1 MRDRWMMSL
10 LSLLFTVGLF
20 IGISEAKEP
29 AGWWV
34 EKDGETA
41 GVPWQEIVYYSDGLR
56 VRAFLFDA
64 GQSGRRPA
72 IVFNHGGVS
81 GVSADMMRRSADLA
95 RAGYLVLTP
104 TYRGEGG
111 SEGRIEVAA
120 GEVNDVLAAVA
131 ILRGHPRA
139 EASRVALVGSSHGA
153 LISILAAARDG
164 KISAVAAAC
173 GVMDVHSWYRYLVDN
188 GFDVSD
194 SLSVAVYGR
203 GPEDKPEAFRIRS
216 AILVAGRLS
225 MPVLLQQGMKDR
237 TVPPDQVWRL
247 SAAMERAGHRPGV
260 RTYPILGHAFWFW
273 ERSHHSAAEV
283 NEAET
288 SWNDLTTF
296 LEEHLAMNR
305 SPVNVGAGSAP
316 VDDAYRAGIHEWQAQ
331 RAARLTADDG
341 WLTVA
346 GLFWLEPGLNLMGS
360 AMDNDIRLPSN
371 SSPAR
376 AGSFLLEGNRV
387 SVESLPGVP
396 LLSHGQPVERMT
408 LRSDRDGATDTLSLG
423 DLRMTVIRRSKGL
436 GVRVRDLAAP
446 ARRDF
451 AGIECY
457 PIDPSWRIEARWVP
471 YDPPKPVEIPNIVGS
486 IDTMMSPGRAEFE
499 REGRR
504 FSLEPVLEE
513 GDTELFFIFKDATSG
528 EETYPPGRFLYSPTP
543 TGGTVMLD
551 FNRAY
556 NPPCAFTPYAT
567 CPLPPP
573 QNVLAIGVRAG
584 EKMYRGGPG
593 H

>member
-1 MRDRWMMSL
+1 MTDRL
-10 LSLLFTVGLF
+10 IRALLFLAFSFSLVSTSA
-20 IGISEAKEP
+20 IAKEP
-29 AGWWV
+29 ASWWV
-34 EKDGETA
+34 ERDGETA
-41 GVPWQEIVYYSDGLR
+41 GVPWQEVVYLSDGLR
-56 VRAFLFDA
+56 VKAFLFDA

-95 RAGYLVLTP
+95 RAGYLVMTP

-139 EASRVALVGSSHGA
+139 EASTVALIGSSHGA
-153 LISILAAARDG
+153 LISVLAAARDG
-164 KISAVAAAC
+164 KISAVASAC

-203 GPEDKPEAFRIRS
+203 GPQDKPEAFRIRS
-216 AILVAGRLS
+216 AILVADRLT

-237 TVPPDQVWRL
+237 IVPPDQVWRL
-247 SAAMERAGHRPGV
+247 SAAMERAKHKPLV
-260 RTYPILGHAFWFW
+260 KTYPILGHAFWFW
-273 ERSHHSAAEV
+273 DRAHHS
-283 NEAET
+283 EAEMVEAEA
-288 SWNDLTTF
+288 SWKDLMDF
-296 LEEHLAMNR
+296 LGDHMAMKTGLAR
-305 SPVNVGAGSAP
+305 AADWPLS
-316 VDDAYRAGIHEWQAQ
+316 DDAEYRAGIQEWQAS

-346 GLFWLEPGLNLMGS
+346 GLYWLEPGLNRMGS
-360 AMDNDIRLPSN
+360 AMDNDIRLPAS
-371 SSPAR
+371 SSPGR
-376 AGSFLLEGNRV
+376 AGSFLLEGGQV

-396 LLSHGQPVERMT
+396 LLHGGQPVERMT
-408 LRSDRDGATDTLSLG
+408 VRSDQDGATDTLALG
-423 DLRMTVIRRSKGL
+423 DLRLIVIRRSKGL
-436 GVRVRDLAAP
+436 AVRVRDLAAP

-457 PIDPSWRIEARWVP
+457 PIDPSWRVEARWVP
-471 YDPPKPVEIPNIVGS
+471 YDPPRPIEIPNIVGT
-486 IDTMMSPGRAEFE
+486 IDTMMSPGRAEFA

-504 FSLEPVLEE
+504 FSLEPVMEAGE
-513 GDTELFFIFKDATSG
+513 TELFYIFKDSTSG
-528 EETYPPGRFLYSPTP
+528 EETYPPGRFLYSPAP
-543 TGGTVMLD
+543 AGGTVLLD

-556 NPPCAFTPYAT
+556 NPPCAFTAFAT

-573 QNVLAIGVRAG
+573 QNVLTLGVRAG
-584 EKMYRGGPG
+584 EKMYREGAG